1 MQLIDEIEAAAERG
15 RLLGLPRYKSDMDA
29 LLPRIKAALLAGDE
43 MADYMEHSDDDYW
56 QHGGASRE
64 HEPNCPLCQAVNRF
78 RAATEG
84 TPAAEIGRA
93 S

>member
-1 MQLIDEIEAAAERG
+1 MNMRLIDEIEAAA
-15 RLLGLPRYKSDMDA
+15 KSGDIIVLAEAQYD
-29 LLPRIKAALLAGDE
+29 LWPRIKAALLAGDE

-56 QHGGASRE
+56 QHGSASRE

-84 TPAAEIGRA
+84 TK
-93 S
+93 